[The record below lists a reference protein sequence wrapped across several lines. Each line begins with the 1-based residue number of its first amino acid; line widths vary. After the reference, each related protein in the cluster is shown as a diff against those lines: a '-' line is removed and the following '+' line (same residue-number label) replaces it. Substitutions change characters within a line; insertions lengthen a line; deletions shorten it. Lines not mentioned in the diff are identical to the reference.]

1 VIDEPIGPPGS
12 HQPQPAQLDH
22 PNHRTG
28 FTKSMVKT
36 PTTTATSYLAASRT
50 RAHASARKSL
60 TGPRERG
67 FATRS
72 ATHFDLDLPDVL
84 HQVTEPSSGGLRLR
98 FPLHRAGQ
106 EQAMSLH
113 EKTAAGVGQLP
124 EPLETRFNG
133 MDRAIRLH
141 AEIIDRVP
149 AERDMA
155 IKHLEELHDE
165 KFGSIAVQFAERDVR
180 SEQASEGA
188 KRALDAALL
197 AQKELVAQQNEA
209 NSAAAAKAEA
219 SFTKQI
225 DQIGTIIQT
234 QEKAL
239 DARIT
244 ELKERIDRAEGSTE
258 GAAGSRSDRRLD
270 TGQVLTTLSV
280 IAAVIGLLIL
290 AFRH

>member
-1 VIDEPIGPPGS
+1 VAANADEPQQQVQYLSTGPPSGGW
-12 HQPQPAQLDH
+12 QPVPDPTKLTTEQLRRELTALREIIETRLQGMDRATELANTQPAVIRAEIEQTRDRL
-22 PNHRTG
+22 REE
-28 FTKSMVKT
+28 
-36 PTTTATSYLAASRT
+36 TTA
-50 RAHASARKSL
+50 
-60 TGPRERG
+60 
-67 FATRS
+67 
-72 ATHFDLDLPDVL
+72 D
-84 HQVTEPSSGGLRLR
+84 
-98 FPLHRAGQ
+98 
-106 EQAMSLH
+106 
-113 EKTAAGVGQLP
+113 VGQLR
-124 EPLETRFNG
+124 ELLQTRLDG

-155 IKHLEELHDE
+155 IKHLAELHDE
-165 KFGSIAVQFAERDVR
+165 KFASIALQFAERDVR
-180 SEQASEGA
+180 SEQATEGA
-188 KRALDAALL
+188 KQALDAALL

-234 QEKAL
+234 LEKAL
-239 DARIT
+239 DSRIT
-244 ELKERIDRAEGSTE
+244 ELKERIDRGEGSTA

-280 IAAVIGLLIL
+280 LAAVIGLLIL

>member
-1 VIDEPIGPPGS
+1 
-12 HQPQPAQLDH
+12 
-22 PNHRTG
+22 
-28 FTKSMVKT
+28 
-36 PTTTATSYLAASRT
+36 
-50 RAHASARKSL
+50 
-60 TGPRERG
+60 
-67 FATRS
+67 
-72 ATHFDLDLPDVL
+72 
-84 HQVTEPSSGGLRLR
+84 
-98 FPLHRAGQ
+98 
-106 EQAMSLH
+106 
-113 EKTAAGVGQLP
+113 
-124 EPLETRFNG
+124 

-188 KRALDAALL
+188 KQALDAALL

-209 NSAAAAKAEA
+209 NSAAAKAEA
-219 SFTKQI
+219 SFMKQI

-234 QEKAL
+234 LERAL

-244 ELKERIDRAEGSTE
+244 ELKERIDRREGSTA
-258 GAAGSRSDRRLD
+258 GVAGSRSGRRLD
-270 TGQVLTTLSV
+270 TGQILMALS
-280 IAAVIGLLIL
+280 ILAAVIGLLIL

>member
-1 VIDEPIGPPGS
+1 MTAEAAAPQQQAPYRDTGPLGEWRPVS
-12 HQPQPAQLDH
+12 DPTALTTAQLRH
-22 PNHRTG
+22 EL
-28 FTKSMVKT
+28 
-36 PTTTATSYLAASRT
+36 ATLREIIEARLHGMDRATELASTQVTSLSQEVEHT
-50 RAHASARKSL
+50 RA
-60 TGPRERG
+60 
-67 FATRS
+67 
-72 ATHFDLDLPDVL
+72 
-84 HQVTEPSSGGLRLR
+84 RLR
-98 FPLHRAGQ
+98 EETTSDL
-106 EQAMSLH
+106 L
-113 EKTAAGVGQLP
+113 QLRGL
-124 EPLETRFNG
+124 LEARFDG

-155 IKHLEELHDE
+155 INHLAELHDE
-165 KFGSIAVQFAERDVR
+165 KFTSIALQFAERDVR
-180 SEQASEGA
+180 SEQATEGA
-188 KRALDAALL
+188 KQALDAALL

-234 QEKAL
+234 LEKAL

-244 ELKERIDRAEGSTE
+244 ELKERIDRGEGSTS
-258 GAAGSRSDRRLD
+258 GAAGSRSERRLD

-280 IAAVIGLLIL
+280 LAAVIGLLIL